1 MNNIWT
7 WVLALISIVL
17 SIVVIVNSNKTN
29 QLADEIRK
37 MDNEND
43 RLKKDVEG
51 LVGVKN
57 ALENQLTST
66 QLSLQSTRHDL
77 WLMGKEK
84 ELLGREIEASALKI
98 KAMEVDL
105 GAPQREELER
115 LDGLVKLRYEEIE
128 NLNSSAESLLA
139 QVQQKSADLAQLE
152 LGMIDLERRI
162 REGESLALEMDDR
175 KREMEIALETL
186 VTSIEDRKLRME
198 AILSVEEGRG
208 SKWTFGID
216 GDKRRL
222 AELIGELVDTYG
234 GTYPSLKKELV
245 KAL

>member
-7 WVLALISIVL
+7 WVLALISVVL
-17 SIVVIVNSNKTN
+17 SIVIIVNSNKMN
-29 QLADEIRK
+29 NLADEIRK
-37 MDNEND
+37 TNNEND
-43 RLKKDVEG
+43 RLKRDVEG

-57 ALENQLTST
+57 VLENQLTST

-84 ELLGREIEASALKI
+84 ELLGREIEASAMKI

-115 LDGLVKLRYEEIE
+115 LDGLIKLRYEEIE

-152 LGMIDLERRI
+152 LGMMDMERRI
-162 REGESLALEMDDR
+162 KEGESLALEMNE
-175 KREMEIALETL
+175 KKTEMEVALEEL
-186 VTSIEDRKLRME
+186 VTAIEDRKLRME

-208 SKWTFGID
+208 SK
-216 GDKRRL
+216 
-222 AELIGELVDTYG
+222 
-234 GTYPSLKKELV
+234 
-245 KAL
+245 